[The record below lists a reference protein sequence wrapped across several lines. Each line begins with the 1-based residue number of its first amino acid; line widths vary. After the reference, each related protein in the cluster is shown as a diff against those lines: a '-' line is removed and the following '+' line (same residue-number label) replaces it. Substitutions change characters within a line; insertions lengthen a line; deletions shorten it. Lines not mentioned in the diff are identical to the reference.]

1 MHCTALF
8 RTYWS
13 MVGTGNHSPFPLYH
27 YDLVPY
33 LTTMVHQTNLG
44 HLGLGELGSLPHDI
58 LLLSSLFDCGA
69 LTLLSPMFVEDLIAL
84 IDNSSTYD
92 SILQVTFVSFFC
104 RRPFSLSVVRLVYYA
119 LDCIIMHRSACLCKS
134 KSPQDFS
141 QGLMPSFRGRIR

>member
-1 MHCTALF
+1 MVGYEKTCDEVPVLFLLHYYSFECINMHCTALF

-84 IDNSSTYD
+84 IDNSSTYL
-92 SILQVTFVSFFC
+92 SVLQVTFAS
-104 RRPFSLSVVRLVYYA
+104 FSLPPPILTLRGH
-119 LDCIIMHRSACLCKS
+119 DCILCI
-134 KSPQDFS
+134 
-141 QGLMPSFRGRIR
+141 GLYNYA